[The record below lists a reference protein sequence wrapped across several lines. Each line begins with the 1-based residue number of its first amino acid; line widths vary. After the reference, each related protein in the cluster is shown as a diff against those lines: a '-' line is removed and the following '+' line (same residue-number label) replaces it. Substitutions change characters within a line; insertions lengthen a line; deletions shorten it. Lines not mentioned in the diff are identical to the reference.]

1 STSLW
6 RAPAARAPEC
16 AHGRLSALRPL
27 PDARSARS
35 FESRP
40 HGVPRGQGQLPVK
53 KLLAAAALATT
64 LVVAES
70 ASATGYNEIGQDY
83 KLREKTDVQLSGYM
97 RTRGEGLYNLDM
109 DRGLTPSGTPIF
121 PVSQS
126 DPKAQMLTHWDMRL
140 RTDMAF
146 YAPG

>member
-1 STSLW
+1 MK
-6 RAPAARAPEC
+6 R
-16 AHGRLSALRPL
+16 
-27 PDARSARS
+27 
-35 FESRP
+35 
-40 HGVPRGQGQLPVK
+40 
-53 KLLAAAALATT
+53 LLASAALATT
-64 LVVAES
+64 LAVASS

-83 KLREKTDVQLSGYM
+83 KLREKTDVVLSGYM

-146 YAPG
+146 YAPGSTVGVKARMRAARRLGRA